1 MKNNKKPSCE
11 TNPFK
16 YEKPKFDE
24 RKYIS
29 WVNPHESINK
39 GKLGHSQ
46 SWRNKKDKKYG
57 YYG

>member
-24 RKYIS
+24 RKYI
-29 WVNPHESINK
+29 WRVNPFDSVNQ
-39 GKLGHSQ
+39 GRLGHSQ
-46 SWRNKKDKKYG
+46 SWKYKKQKKYE